1 MTALIT
7 PDSPEVGREA
17 DSLGSKEVRS
27 PFVHRCFSYL
37 RPLRQITINQVTE
50 STDIYYNF

>member
-27 PFVHRCFSYL
+27 SFLIL
-37 RPLRQITINQVTE
+37 RYTGALVI
-50 STDIYYNF
+50 SGH